1 MVEEALTAF
10 CIGQEG
16 THVTRPM
23 PAAIAAASLAG
34 GRAVMKDQC
43 AAAAE
48 AAVRSLAARPEL
60 APVVS
65 TFAIP
70 STVLCL
76 VTAVAFLVRD
86 LAADGRAI
94 EP

>member
-34 GRAVMKDQC
+34 GRVLMKDQC
-43 AAAAE
+43 AAAAVS
-48 AAVRSLAARPEL
+48 AWSLVPPCWWTQHCEFML
-60 APVVS
+60 S
-65 TFAIP
+65 
-70 STVLCL
+70 
-76 VTAVAFLVRD
+76 
-86 LAADGRAI
+86 
-94 EP
+94 